1 MIMGYA
7 DRASSLTN
15 ASAAKEGFT
24 GLTLNMEGNHARWR
38 GRASNPFLDLFVA
51 ELFWP
56 KSVTSH
62 ISSL

>member
-15 ASAAKEGFT
+15 AIAAKEGFT

-38 GRASNPFLDLFVA
+38 GRASNPVGDG
-51 ELFWP
+51 
-56 KSVTSH
+56 SRS
-62 ISSL
+62 